1 MPPSIEFHTVS
12 SPRSVERS
20 SHETHDMLAA
30 NIQSVSVVEKTN
42 KQARAETF
50 LSRSYSGDLNSPFQL
65 STAEGTHQAPI
76 QAGTELSNF
85 S

>member
-20 SHETHDMLAA
+20 SHEMLTA
-30 NIQSVSVVEKTN
+30 NIQSMSVVEKTN